1 MKKSN
6 AALKVITRSA
16 DGNNVYEC
24 SDRFVIGKSGSADL
38 AFDMDFVSR
47 RHLSVCKENNS
58 IQLVDL
64 NSANGTYINNKKID
78 PNVPY
83 SYKKGDIV
91 YLGNKKLAL
100 KIEEL
105 ENHDRQ
111 EVIKDKTITHGSM
124 AGSLSKN
131 VGHPHE
137 DPDLAFLNDDNPEVL
152 HFEDNTVTQLQ
163 QIQEQKLKLMQAET
177 ERKVHAEYQQKML
190 EANEKSLLFI
200 NQAKQNA
207 QRIVLEAKNHAQIII
222 GNANNKSKNIFK
234 EANQKI
240 AQMNMEIQSFE
251 KETKLKAEQKAEE
264 IILKA
269 EEKASALMNNT
280 SASLEKL
287 HHQKNMEIQKAEDR
301 INEYKR
307 IISNLENQ
315 KREKDDLF
323 RKISSDINIVKDQ
336 LGHTDLVLEKYKIQ
350 VKDLETEVKQL
361 SNDKEMLIRDQ
372 EKKKYDFDNYIRS
385 SETKLREDSDK
396 IRLEVEKLFNEKQSL
411 QETVT
416 SLGSKKSTLDK
427 EVAILLELKSKE
439 DIHRNEKK
447 SELDKLQNSIE
458 VLTQKKFELIKET
471 DKSLVGVREDAIKSR
486 NEALKLLE
494 NAKIKDEEINKK
506 VHEQEH
512 RLKILIS
519 ETNSREEK
527 AQVELNNLRM
537 QIEKSRSAA
546 SSISADI
553 LNNAKHE
560 SKKISNKLLEDIQKK
575 QREAEAYYNKKV
587 ADADNLLN
595 DARLE
600 QQKIEEQIKQ
610 KNQETK
616 EAGDSYLNN
625 IKFQVDLQKSKLLEE
640 ATRTA
645 KDMVENAKTKSTKLL
660 EDADRAYQEKIKN
673 IEMDSVAKMAFEE
686 EESQKRIEQFKKQEE
701 ALKAQRVKEVYRNI
715 KDVIIGRLDSNMGK
729 TLSSNITNLI
739 QEDLQ
744 NIIKLAFGYQL
755 NERESIRGI
764 LFSGNLSNKV
774 KMYWLKVGLSIVI
787 PIFLLSLHLIA
798 PNFFPAIGRSM
809 VSLLTTEESASD
821 IFIKQMLEARKNKPK
836 YLPPLSAYYKPTYT
850 DNILFTESF
859 IDTVTSPVF
868 QKEWVIQLNKFIIN
882 DLSLSEN
889 AIVSFIAKETRLIY
903 ELFELRT
910 RIKPE
915 NAQRDIEKMKRLELQ
930 YEADL
935 INILGGKKDNYR
947 KFAQFRQDFYI
958 KFKKS
963 K

>member
-1 MKKSN
+1 MKKNS
-6 AALKVITRSA
+6 AALKVFTKSA

-24 SDRFVIGKSGSADL
+24 GDRFVIGKSGSADL

-47 RHLSVCKENNS
+47 RHLYVCKENNA

-83 SYKKGDIV
+83 AYKKGDIV

-100 KIEEL
+100 KIEDL
-105 ENHDRQ
+105 ESRSDLKM
-111 EVIKDKTITHGSM
+111 VKDKSITQNSL
-124 AGSLSKN
+124 AGSIPKNLS
-131 VGHPHE
+131 HPHD

-163 QIQEQKLKLMQAET
+163 QIQEQRMKLMQAET

-207 QRIVLEAKNHAQIII
+207 QRIVMEAKNHAQIII

-269 EEKASALMNNT
+269 EEKATNLTNNAT
-280 SASLEKL
+280 ASLEKL
-287 HHQKNMEIQKAEDR
+287 QHAKNIEIQKSEDR

-307 IISNLENQ
+307 AISHLENQ

-323 RKISSDINIVKDQ
+323 RKITSDINVVKDQ

-350 VKDLETEVKQL
+350 MKDLETELKKL
-361 SNDKEMLIRDQ
+361 ENDKEMLIRDQ
-372 EKKKYDFDNYIRS
+372 EKRKYDFDHYIHFE
-385 SETKLREDSDK
+385 ETKLKEEGDK
-396 IRLEVEKLFNEKQSL
+396 IRFEVEKLFNEKQTL
-411 QETVT
+411 QETVD
-416 SLGSKKSTLDK
+416 SLGSKKTTLDK
-427 EVAILLELKSKE
+427 EVNLLLELKSKE
-439 DIHRNEKK
+439 DLHRNEKK

-458 VLTQKKFELIKET
+458 ELTQKKFELIKET
-471 DKSLVGVREDAIKSR
+471 DKSLAGVREDAIKNR
-486 NEALKLLE
+486 NEALRLLE

-506 VHEQEH
+506 VNDQEN
-512 RLKILIS
+512 RLKILIT
-519 ETNSREEK
+519 ETKNREEK
-527 AQVELNNLRM
+527 AHAELHNLQA
-537 QIEKSRSAA
+537 QIEKARSAA

-553 LNNAKHE
+553 LNNAKNE
-560 SKKISNKLLEDIQKK
+560 SRKINEKLLDEIQKK
-575 QREAEAYYNKKV
+575 QKEAESYYNKKI
-587 ADADNLLN
+587 ADADNILN
-595 DARLE
+595 NARLE
-600 QQKIEEQIKQ
+600 QQKIEEHIKQ
-610 KNQETK
+610 KKQDAKN
-616 EAGDSYLNN
+616 AGDSYLNN
-625 IKFQVDLQKSKLLEE
+625 VKFQVDLQKNKLLEE

-645 KDMVENAKTKSTKLL
+645 KEMVENAKTKSNKLM
-660 EDADRAYQEKIKN
+660 EEVNNSYQERMKK
-673 IEMDSVAKMAFEE
+673 IEMDTAAKMAFEE
-686 EESQKRIEQFKKQEE
+686 EESQKRIEQFRKQEE

-715 KDVIIGRLDSNMGK
+715 KDVIIGRLNSNVGK
-729 TLSSNITNLI
+729 PLSSGITNLI

-744 NIIKLAFGYQL
+744 NIIKLAFGYQM

-764 LFSGNLSNKV
+764 LFSGNLSKKV
-774 KMYWLKVGLSIVI
+774 KMYWLKVGLSIFI
-787 PIFLLSLHLIA
+787 PIFLLSIHLMA
-798 PNFFPAIGRSM
+798 PNFFPAIGKHV
-809 VSLLTTEESASD
+809 VSFLTTEESASD

-836 YLPPLSAYYKPTYT
+836 YLPPLSAHYKPTYT
-850 DNILFTESF
+850 DNILFTEAF

-868 QKEWVIQLNKFIIN
+868 QKEWVIELNKFIVN
-882 DLSLSEN
+882 DLGLSEN

-903 ELFELRT
+903 ELFEIRT
-910 RIKPE
+910 KIKPE
-915 NAQRDIEKMKRLELQ
+915 NAQREIDKMKKLELQ
-930 YEADL
+930 YEAEL
-935 INILGGKKDNYR
+935 ISILGNKKDNYR
-947 KFAQFRQDFYI
+947 KFAHFRQQFYT
-958 KFKKS
+958 KFKNTK
-963 K
+963 